1 MPQISLKYIIDFF
14 KDKSIITTTTRSNIL
29 ELFQLSDEKCG
40 QSFNDFIDLL
50 MFVIDSNY
58 DVNTLSN
65 KKNYIYTVVDDII
78 NYIQDTQLIINKPKI
93 ISSIKNNELT
103 QDIIL
108 ILAYIFDINIL
119 IHENNILKAYYFS
132 EKYNKY
138 RNTIIFK
145 VESDPAT
152 GAEYYKLLINQDK
165 LIFNS
170 KNDKNLEELLTKEY
184 IIPIGFITNKT
195 FNYNNDKNRL
205 INDRII
211 TEIFIIKNVLE
222 VKDVQQSKINDNLN
236 ESKKVETKKNESKK
250 VDTKKVE
257 IINTLV
263 IEKEDLT
270 HNSDSEKDNKICDN
284 LIDYTNMNYV
294 DELESDDD

>member
-14 KDKSIITTTTRSNIL
+14 KDKSIIATKSRSNIL

-103 QDIIL
+103 PDIIL
-108 ILAYIFDINIL
+108 ILSFIFDINIL

-152 GAEYYKLLINQDK
+152 GVEYYKLLINQDK
-165 LIFNS
+165 LIFNYF
-170 KNDKNLEELLTKEY
+170 DKNLEELLIKEY
-184 IIPIGFITNKT
+184 IIPIGFIPNKT
-195 FNYNNDKNRL
+195 FSYNNDKNRL

-211 TEIFIIKNVLE
+211 TEIFIIKNILE

-236 ESKKVETKKNESKK
+236 ENKKIEPKKVESKKVEPM
-250 VDTKKVE
+250 KVE
-257 IINTLV
+257 N
-263 IEKEDLT
+263 EDLT
-270 HNSDSEKDNKICDN
+270 HNSDSEKDNKISEN

-294 DELESDDD
+294 DELESDED

>member
-14 KDKSIITTTTRSNIL
+14 KDKSIITTTSRSNIL

-108 ILAYIFDINIL
+108 ILAYVFDINIL

-152 GAEYYKLLINQDK
+152 GIEYYKLLINQDK
-165 LIFNS
+165 LIFNYF
-170 KNDKNLEELLTKEY
+170 DKNLEELLTKEY
-184 IIPIGFITNKT
+184 IIPIGFISNKT
-195 FNYNNDKNRL
+195 FSYNNDKNRL

-211 TEIFIIKNVLE
+211 TEIFVIKNVLE

-236 ESKKVETKKNESKK
+236 ETKKVDPKKVDLKKVDPKKVEPKQ
-250 VDTKKVE
+250 VQV
-257 IINTLV
+257 
-263 IEKEDLT
+263 EKEDLT
-270 HNSDSEKDNKICDN
+270 HNSDSEKDNKISEN
-284 LIDYTNMNYV
+284 LIDYANMNYV
-294 DELESDDD
+294 DELESDED